1 MKNRCC
7 WEISEEAVGV
17 AVLQL
22 DDLLVLERARYWRA
36 GLVVNAILLE
46 TDMIPWYQLVVW
58 V

>member
-1 MKNRCC
+1 M
-7 WEISEEAVGV
+7 GV

-58 V
+58 VWV